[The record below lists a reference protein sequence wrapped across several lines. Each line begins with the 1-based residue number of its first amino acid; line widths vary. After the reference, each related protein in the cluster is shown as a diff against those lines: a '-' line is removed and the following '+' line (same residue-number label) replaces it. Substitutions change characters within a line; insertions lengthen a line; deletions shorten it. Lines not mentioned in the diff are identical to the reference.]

1 MIQKRFGEL
10 TTTELYAILKLRT
23 DVFYIEQKVDESE
36 LDDRDLEPATEH
48 LWLADGHRVTAYL
61 RVLEDAVPEHLDAAR
76 VIGRVVV
83 AADQRGRGLAQV
95 LLAWVVEWFG
105 GEAMLLHSQ
114 SYTAGLYAKFGF
126 EPFGPEFSEAG
137 ILHTTMYRPGIC

>member
-1 MIQKRFGEL
+1 MIQKRFGEV
-10 TTTELYAILKLRT
+10 TTTELYAFLKLRT
-23 DVFYIEQKVDESE
+23 DVFYVEQKVDESE

-48 LWLADGHRVTAYL
+48 LWLADGPRVTAYL

-95 LLAWVVEWFG
+95 LLARVVERFG

-114 SYTAGLYAKFGF
+114 SYAAGLYAKFGF

-137 ILHTTMYRPGIC
+137 ILHTTMYRPGIR